1 MSLATRIVA
10 LAQAIGTDIKNLT
23 TKQGD
28 LTSLSTT
35 AKGNLVAALNELH
48 AAIGSAGASIND
60 TAGNG
65 DTTVTWSADKIF
77 DTIEAAKTA
86 VKNDLV
92 NGSAAALDTL
102 SELASALGNDPTFAA
117 TIATELGNRVR
128 FDSAQT
134 LTTPQK
140 LQACTNIGI
149 GDPETDLAAAYVTA
163 KA

>member
-1 MSLATRIVA
+1 MSLETRIIA
-10 LAQAIGTDIKNLT
+10 LAQAIGTDVKTLT
-23 TKQGD
+23 VKQGD

-35 AKGNLVAALNELH
+35 AKGNLVAAINELYG
-48 AAIGSAGASIND
+48 AVGGAGAQIND

-65 DTTVTWSADKIF
+65 DTLVTWSADKIY
-77 DTIEAAKTA
+77 DTIEAAKLA
-86 VKNDLV
+86 IKNDLV
-92 NGSAAALDTL
+92 NGASAALDTL
-102 SELASALGNDPTFAA
+102 SELASALNNDPSFAV

-134 LTTPQK
+134 LTAAQK

-149 GDPETDLAAAYVTA
+149 GDPERDLAAAYVTA